1 MRLPGKWSA
10 RPAWAAS
17 RSRGAEPLP
26 WPPASSSRA
35 GSALVTQC
43 SLFCL
48 ATHQVQTYGFG
59 ALGTSHGFGLFN
71 LSPQEPWSDQTH
83 SSPMVVKRQ
92 LSGMKST
99 WGPRVLRPSR
109 ARDEKL
115 LGRWERRRGCGWAPR
130 CRSCATGWALVVVE
144 AQSRP
149 WPHLRTAGG
158 LSGPRARAGRT
169 GCAHQ
174 VGGAVHQLFTWWPK
188 RAVVCTGRHWLHLL
202 VWPSRT
208 MLTPAWPTS
217 PSLSSRCLA
226 CNPRWTTPVAE
237 RKIHQHHPLC
247 LQEQQPGFASFP
259 HRSLNASP

>member
-1 MRLPGKWSA
+1 MALELWAQVMVLVSLTYLRKSPGLTK
-10 RPAWAAS
+10 RT
-17 RSRGAEPLP
+17 L
-26 WPPASSSRA
+26 
-35 GSALVTQC
+35 
-43 SLFCL
+43 
-48 ATHQVQTYGFG
+48 H
-59 ALGTSHGFGLFN
+59 
-71 LSPQEPWSDQTH
+71 PWSWNG
-83 SSPMVVKRQ
+83 SSLGWSPPEVHVCYALAVHVTR
-92 LSGMKST
+92 SY
-99 WGPRVLRPSR
+99 WGG
-109 ARDEKL
+109 
-115 LGRWERRRGCGWAPR
+115 GRRRRGRGWAPR

-188 RAVVCTGRHWLHLL
+188 RAVECTGRHWLHLL